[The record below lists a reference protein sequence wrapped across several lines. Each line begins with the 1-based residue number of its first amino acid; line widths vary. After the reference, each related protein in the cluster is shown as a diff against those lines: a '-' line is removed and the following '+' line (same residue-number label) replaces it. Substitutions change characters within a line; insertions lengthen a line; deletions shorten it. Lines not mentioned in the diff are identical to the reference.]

1 MKRKAVFYSL
11 FLFCMICSHAFS
23 QVIRVPFFQI
33 PTPHSI
39 VAHWQTSV
47 AEQGKFYYGTTVD
60 ALNKMLEERDKST
73 DHEFAITGLAPNT
86 KYYYSIDSKIGKD
99 DQFFFTAPEKT
110 TNTPL
115 RIWVISDFGQ
125 TNSAQNARRL
135 ETVDRWRLFNT
146 NSYHASFVL
155 SIGDQTEDDS
165 LTQIQHN
172 YFDQLENVLKTSPL
186 YTLIGNHDNHDQA
199 KNYLSAFSLP
209 SEAEAGGVAS
219 HTEKYYS
226 FNYGNVHVVMLCTEI
241 DEEDVLYKKQIEWLK
256 RDLAANRQKW
266 LIACMHQPFHSA
278 GYHPTEDNLSAQK
291 RRKDWLTLLE
301 GHGVDLILQ
310 GHNHVYERSFL
321 IDNVIG
327 KASNVSTANLLDTTL
342 GRIDGKG
349 PYRKGGNQAHKGTI
363 IVSCTGGGVA
373 NAVKHYHEKLPIFPV
388 SFPGA
393 DYEGSL
399 VIDVDDNRME
409 VKFICNEKNENGSY
423 VWDYF
428 TILKEDVK

>member
-1 MKRKAVFYSL
+1 MTCNY
-11 FLFCMICSHAFS
+11 AFS
-23 QVIRVPFFQI
+23 QVIRMPFFQI

-39 VAHWQTSV
+39 VARWQTV
-47 AEQGKFYYGTTVD
+47 VEEQGGIYYGKAVH
-60 ALNKMLEERDKST
+60 ALNKMTKEKSKST
-73 DHEFAITGLAPNT
+73 DHELAITGLAPNT
-86 KYYYSIDSKIGKD
+86 KYYYSTDSNIGKD
-99 DQFFFTAPEKT
+99 DQYFFTAPEKT

-135 ETVDRWRLFNT
+135 ETVDRWRLFNN

-155 SIGDQTEDDS
+155 SLGDQTEDDS
-165 LTQIQHN
+165 LSQIQHN
-172 YFDQLENVLKTSPL
+172 YFDQLGNVLKTSPL
-186 YTLIGNHDNHDQA
+186 YTLIGNHDNHDQMR
-199 KNYLSAFSLP
+199 NYLTTFSLP
-209 SEAEAGGVAS
+209 SEAEVGGVAS

-241 DEEDVLYKKQIEWLK
+241 NEDDALYNKQITWLK
-256 RDLAANRQKW
+256 QDLAANHQKW

-278 GYHPTEDNLSAQK
+278 GYHPTEDNSSAQK

-301 GHGVDLILQ
+301 DYGVDVVLQ

-321 IDNVIG
+321 VDNVIG
-327 KASNVSTANLLDTTL
+327 KTANVSAANLLDTTL
-342 GRIDGKG
+342 GRVDDKG
-349 PYRKGGNQAHKGTI
+349 PYRKQGTLPHRGTI

-399 VIDVDDNRME
+399 VIDVNNNRMD
-409 VKFICNEKNENGSY
+409 VKFLCNEKNEKDSY
-423 VWDYF
+423 IWDYF
-428 TILKEDVK
+428 TILKKDVK